1 MDLLSDKSKNKN
13 FFYYSNK
20 IYPSPQFL
28 DTTYDTY
35 ELLFIDAKYGEWNG
49 TAVKQ
54 IAAKGVPLDKIV
66 VGKPVTPADASNTGY
81 IFRNLY

>member
-1 MDLLSDKSKNKN
+1 
-13 FFYYSNK
+13 
-20 IYPSPQFL
+20 
-28 DTTYDTY
+28 
-35 ELLFIDAKYGEWNG
+35 LLFIDAKYGEWNG

-81 IFRNLY
+81 VPAADLHEWAARAAVEIGWNTGLMDWQYSSD